1 VGVLGVVIG
10 VMAGQLCGAF
20 IYQRINTRP
29 GRKIIASVAAGLV
42 TVLCASPVFIAFSV
56 HRWLAG
62 PEASWGA
69 SVFLAVCFGICQGVL
84 FKDRPLRGLRSAG
97 RESSGV
103 PGA

>member
-10 VMAGQLCGAF
+10 LMAGQFCGAF
-20 IYQRINTRP
+20 VYQRIDTRP
-29 GRKIIASVAAGLV
+29 GRNIIASVTAGLV
-42 TVLCASPVFIAFSV
+42 TTLCASPVFIAFGV

-69 SVFLAVCFGICQGVL
+69 AVFLAACFGICQGAL
-84 FKDRPLRGLRSAG
+84 FKDRPLRRGRSVG
-97 RESSGV
+97 RDSSGM